1 MSSKLL
7 LLVGAGLVLASL
19 ASASHHGFRG
29 K

>member
-19 ASASHHGFRG
+19 AGVAHHGFRG